1 MAMNTVNIWDGALK
15 NLIDATGVGGITYV
29 GEAVPNTATS
39 AAGWRISK
47 IEVVGTLTTITWAGG
62 GGRFD
67 QIWDNRASL
76 TYV

>member
-1 MAMNTVNIWDGALK
+1 MGMNVVNIWDGALK

-47 IEVVGTLTTITWAGG
+47 IEVVGTLTTITWGG

-67 QIWDNRASL
+67 QIWDNRATTVS
-76 TYV
+76 YV